1 MGDAGRLPKREL
13 GLYAGSWVAASSSSS
28 PEISLAVRGRK
39 VLEEGWEVERA
50 VVALVVVL
58 LIAKGKLD
66 FAADASQRRLLY
78 LSASDQP
85 SQCSL
90 FVGLS
95 VCRRDAL
102 SWRVGGGAME
112 ASRRCQWRRC
122 MCDRKVGFHIRH
134 SDSLTLRLLVQ
145 VRFQLQGSVVVEL

>member
-85 SQCSL
+85 SALC
-90 FVGLS
+90 LS
-95 VCRRDAL
+95 VYL
-102 SWRVGGGAME
+102 SVGGMRSAGGWGEGRWKQVAGVNGGDACATGRW
-112 ASRRCQWRRC
+112 ASTSGTPTR
-122 MCDRKVGFHIRH
+122 
-134 SDSLTLRLLVQ
+134 
-145 VRFQLQGSVVVEL
+145 